1 MNFLAYLLIFLLFHA
16 QNISAGESQLA
27 ITTENTDEIVIVIV
41 NNLQNEA
48 VFASDTPIKLSRM
61 IDLPYHNEV
70 NAASQVTALS
80 PALLHAV
87 IATESAHQV
96 NAISPKGAFGL
107 MQLMP
112 ATAMSFK
119 VSPRDPAEK
128 QILAGARYL
137 KALLE
142 RFHGNLNLALAAYNA
157 GPGKVEKYHNR
168 VPPYAETQQYV
179 NRVYRKLKVYKSYV

>member
-1 MNFLAYLLIFLLFHA
+1 MNKFAYLLILTLLHA
-16 QNISAGESQLA
+16 QHISAGESQLT
-27 ITTENTDEIVIVIV
+27 ITTEDTDEIIIYNVDTIT
-41 NNLQNEA
+41 NND
-48 VFASDTPIKLSRM
+48 VVGSDAPIKSTRM
-61 IDLPYHNEV
+61 IDLPFQNEV
-70 NAASQVTALS
+70 NAASRVTELS

-96 NAISPKGAFGL
+96 NAISTKGAFGL

-112 ATAMSFK
+112 STAMSFRVK
-119 VSPRDPAEK
+119 RHDPPEK
-128 QILAGARYL
+128 QILAGAQYL
-137 KALLE
+137 KKLLD

-157 GPGKVEKYHNR
+157 GPGAVEKYHNR